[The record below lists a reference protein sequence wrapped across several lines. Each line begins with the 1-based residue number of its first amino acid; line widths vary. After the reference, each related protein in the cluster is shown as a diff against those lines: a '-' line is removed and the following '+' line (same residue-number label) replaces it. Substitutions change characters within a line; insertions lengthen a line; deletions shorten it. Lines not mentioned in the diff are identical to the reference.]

1 MWNGPEDIEQM
12 NGYERLTYLLTQ
24 YAKKHGLVRMDD
36 QVLQPHPIIAGV
48 FIASDLEMEE
58 WINQRLLNDRV
69 FKERNYLPDLIKWFT
84 QNDHKHFRII
94 SEHRS
99 DRYLVAFNNGVYV
112 DLKTMQAITL
122 ADFEQQHGR
131 QPVTFH
137 WYDVPYTENLA
148 SSETPSWN
156 KLISTQFGEFE
167 RLTEFF
173 EVMVGRLLFPV
184 KMFDNW
190 QIMIMLIG
198 DANTGKS
205 TIIDAILKLFPKGT
219 VAPIT
224 ANQEAVFGL
233 QDLNKKR
240 LVVCPDIP
248 QHLSKIFPQTIF
260 QSLVSGDPVSIPQ
273 KNKTALKIDSWPT
286 PLLFAGNYWPDYTD
300 NSGSIS
306 RRYAAFALRVLVQDR
321 DTQLLQKLE
330 QEVPSI
336 LLRCVGRYHEQI
348 AKDVDKI
355 DIWKQMPQ
363 ALIDMQE
370 EVKEETSPLFRF
382 LANGDK

>member
-1 MWNGPEDIEQM
+1 
-12 NGYERLTYLLTQ
+12 
-24 YAKKHGLVRMDD
+24 
-36 QVLQPHPIIAGV
+36 
-48 FIASDLEMEE
+48 
-58 WINQRLLNDRV
+58 
-69 FKERNYLPDLIKWFT
+69 
-84 QNDHKHFRII
+84 
-94 SEHRS
+94 
-99 DRYLVAFNNGVYV
+99 
-112 DLKTMQAITL
+112 MQAITL

-167 RLTEFF
+167 RLAEFF

-219 VAPIT
+219 IAPIT

-382 LANGDK
+382 LANGDKYYEVMYEKGGITALSDFQKALRGYMTSQRLEYCWTNDLHPLKARGFVVEKINVCKSCGNSAKKTCCPNYNVRNRKKVTQIVNMNLIRKSDW